1 MNQYRTHA
9 NVYLDRIIRNIE
21 RTKKIISSGTKIM
34 AIVKADAYGHGALP
48 VAKALEPIVDA
59 YGVATIEEA
68 VDLRINS
75 IQKPILILGFTP
87 EGSAADVVKY
97 DVTTAVYNL
106 EMAQWIAKEAVKQ
119 GKVAKLHIKI
129 DTGMG
134 RIGFALTDESVEVI
148 KQIAELDGIE
158 VNGCFSHFSKADEAD
173 LSYAKEQLKKYDAFV
188 AKVEQAG
195 VLLKVKHISN
205 SAGIMMLPEANKYMV
220 RSGISTYGYYPSEE
234 VDKNRLLLEPAMEW
248 KAHISYVK
256 TVGAGVSV
264 SYGGTYVT
272 EQETTIATVPVGY
285 ADGYPRTLSN
295 KGYVLVHGEKAP
307 IIGRVCM
314 DQFMIDVSHIEGV
327 RMGDEVTLIGED
339 KGAIISV
346 EEIANLA
353 GSFNYEF
360 VCDVHKRV
368 PRVYYKDGKQIGQ
381 LFTKDVVEIK
391 SEIN

>member
-1 MNQYRTHA
+1 
-9 NVYLDRIIRNIE
+9 
-21 RTKKIISSGTKIM
+21 M

-68 VDLRINS
+68 VDLRINN